1 MRKQPE
7 RLYPTRPARTMDAS
21 EIPGFEPW
29 CDPGADHQAGRPYGE
44 LSREGRVRFLVMSL
58 HMQMRW
64 RGEDGQDELQ
74 VFGPAGHVQ
83 ARASDPDVD
92 ALLPTVLTALAYCW
106 NIQPAVFVG
115 LVNDKLGADFGV
127 DPTVP
132 QDCYHR
138 AGMLSGTPLANHWL
152 RTRP

>member
-1 MRKQPE
+1 MRRKPKP
-7 RLYPTRPARTMDAS
+7 LYPTRLARTIDAS

-29 CDPGADHQAGRPYGE
+29 SDRGGDYQAGRPYGE
-44 LSREGRVRFLVMSL
+44 LTREGRVRFLVMSL

-83 ARASDPDVD
+83 ARSSYPDVD
-92 ALLPTVLTALAYCW
+92 ELLPTVLTALAYFW

-115 LVNDKLGADFGV
+115 LVNDIFGADFGV

-132 QDCYHR
+132 QDCYRR
-138 AGMLSGTPLANHWL
+138 AGMLPGTPLADHWL
-152 RTRP
+152 RTRS